1 VLFYT
6 FGYSGAGCGS
16 PMPDTLYQINPQDGT
31 TMPGVQVSVDGLG
44 VNEFVG
50 SAFVGGTLYGF
61 TSGGKEYTIDPATG
75 MATFVANTT
84 QANTAVS
91 VIAAGSQ

>member
-1 VLFYT
+1 
-6 FGYSGAGCGS
+6 
-16 PMPDTLYQINPQDGT
+16 
-31 TMPGVQVSVDGLG
+31 

-75 MATFVANTT
+75 IATFVANTT

-91 VIAAGSQ
+91 IVAAGSQ

>member
-1 VLFYT
+1 VLYYT

-16 PMPDTLYQINPQDGT
+16 AMPDTLYQINPQDGT
-31 TMPGVQVSVDGLG
+31 TMASVQVTISGSG

-61 TSGGKEYTIDPATG
+61 TSGGQEYTIDPATG
-75 MATFVANTT
+75 IATLVANTT